1 MVECN
6 SSNIYPNSN
15 DQQQFRLHK
24 INEIK
29 DHFVAEIN
37 YWAKGLANCF
47 FGYLDRSLI
56 VLSATNSSI
65 SITSFATVIG
75 APVVIASASFSLE
88 FSISIGIMKKLLKA
102 TKKKKEKH
110 NKIVMLASSKLNSI
124 ESKISEAFLNNE
136 ISHEDFMTVINEER
150 NYRELKESIRMMS
163 SQRSDAEKTNLIEEG
178 KKISIDEVI
187 KRNEFINNSLKSQ
200 TYALFL

>member
-6 SSNIYPNSN
+6 SSNTYPNSN

-29 DHFVAEIN
+29 DYFVAEIN

-56 VLSATNSSI
+56 VLSATSSSI

-102 TKKKKEKH
+102 TEKKRKST
-110 NKIVMLASSKLNSI
+110 IKL
-124 ESKISEAFLNNE
+124 LC
-136 ISHEDFMTVINEER
+136 
-150 NYRELKESIRMMS
+150 
-163 SQRSDAEKTNLIEEG
+163 
-178 KKISIDEVI
+178 
-187 KRNEFINNSLKSQ
+187 
-200 TYALFL
+200 